1 MWERLIDDRHSYQSL
16 WLLFD
21 NTSSDSSSSMSFKN
35 NKGLRCSR
43 GLYHASQQPG
53 LNLSVQS
60 GGGLAPSYASRLTIR
75 KRWYVFGPISTAYHK
90 ADTRRSKSAKSNLI
104 QMMVHLPLHPH
115 QTYMQVITPHQLR
128 ASRRKRTIIGNE
140 KRRRK
145 RKRTR
150 RRKESTRI

>member
-1 MWERLIDDRHSYQSL
+1 
-16 WLLFD
+16 
-21 NTSSDSSSSMSFKN
+21 MSFKN

-53 LNLSVQS
+53 LSLSVQS
-60 GGGLAPSYASRLTIR
+60 GGGLAPSYASRLAIR
-75 KRWYVFGPISTAYHK
+75 KRWYVFGPISAAYPK
-90 ADTRRSKSAKSNLI
+90 ADTRRSKSAKPKLI
-104 QMMVHLPLHPH
+104 QMTAHLPLHPH
-115 QTYMQVITPHQLR
+115 QTYTEVITPHQLR
-128 ASRRKRTIIGNE
+128 ASRRKKITIGNE